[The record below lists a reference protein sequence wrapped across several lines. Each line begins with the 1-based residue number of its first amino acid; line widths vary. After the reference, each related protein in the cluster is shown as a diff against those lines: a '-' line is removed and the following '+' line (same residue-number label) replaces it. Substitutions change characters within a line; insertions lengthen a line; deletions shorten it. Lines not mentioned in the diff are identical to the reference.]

1 MIPGFNNDVLY
12 KGYKF
17 HVQTEDKGPKNPV
30 VETLL
35 FFRGMI
41 VASRKTPYD
50 SLLED
55 ENLTEKVRLLMIHQ
69 HQKMIADLKSGEF
82 DEIINKELG
91 GKEILPSAPP
101 REVEDLSEKFLEA
114 IKKVKKMF
122 LVVEGIKN
130 EGNTIY
136 IKAKINAKEAKDLS
150 GNTIDVFLKFPD
162 GKKLFLTKGPVNS
175 SGETE
180 ISFPTPKL
188 ERPFILVLEA
198 EVKGLGFDEK
208 WIKID

>member
-12 KGYKF
+12 KGHKF

-41 VASRKTPYD
+41 VSSKKTPYD
-50 SLLED
+50 GLLED
-55 ENLTEKVRLLMIHQ
+55 ENLAEKVRLLMIQQ

-91 GKEILPSAPP
+91 GKEIIPSSPSSQK
-101 REVEDLSEKFLEA
+101 EDLSEKFLEA
-114 IKKVKKMF
+114 IKKAKKMF
-122 LVVEGIKN
+122 IVVEEIKN
-130 EGNTIY
+130 EGNSIL
-136 IKAKINAKEAKDLS
+136 IKARINSREPKDLS
-150 GNTIDVFLKFPD
+150 GNSIDVFLKFPD
-162 GKKLFLTKGPVNS
+162 GKKLFLARGPVNS

-180 ISFPTPKL
+180 ISFSEPKV
-188 ERPFILVLEA
+188 ERPLILVLES

>member
-41 VASRKTPYD
+41 VSNRKTPYD
-50 SLLED
+50 GLLED
-55 ENLTEKVRLLMIHQ
+55 ENLTEKVRLLMIQQ

-82 DEIINKELG
+82 DELINKELG
-91 GKEILPSAPP
+91 GKGIIPSSPAQ
-101 REVEDLSEKFLEA
+101 EQEDLSEKFLEA

-122 LVVEGIKN
+122 LAIEEIKDD
-130 EGNTIY
+130 GKTIT
-136 IKAKINAKEAKDLS
+136 IKAGINTRESRDLS
-150 GNTIDVFLKFPD
+150 GNSIDVFLKFPD
-162 GKKLFLTKGPVNS
+162 GKKLFLTRGLVDS
-175 SGETE
+175 SGKAE
-180 ISFPTPKL
+180 ISFPVPRV
-188 ERPFILVLEA
+188 ERPFVLVLET

-208 WIKID
+208 WIKFD